1 MNDTHTTNPPPPLT
15 IGREEKRKEEKK
27 VQSWPDPDGLYSYHP
42 DNERDDPSDHGV
54 NERRT
59 T

>member
-1 MNDTHTTNPPPPLT
+1 MTHTPPIHHHLSPL
-15 IGREEKRKEEKK
+15 GEKRREKKRRK